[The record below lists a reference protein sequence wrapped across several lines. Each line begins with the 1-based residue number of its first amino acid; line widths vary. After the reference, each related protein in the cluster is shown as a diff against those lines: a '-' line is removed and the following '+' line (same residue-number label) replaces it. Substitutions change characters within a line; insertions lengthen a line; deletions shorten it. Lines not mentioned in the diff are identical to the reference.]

1 MTPPGIDPG
10 SVRLVPQ
17 RLNHY
22 ATTGPLYVYIY
33 ICVCIY
39 IYMYVCAYIRTR
51 VCICYVNPIF
61 LPAISPHNLSSR
73 CHSQQHQLHL
83 PLSVQSLWLAEDVT
97 VCLSVCLSLTVMRLR
112 CSEEKYSLAIGF
124 QIRDSCMN
132 VGTSSCVFVCVCV
145 CVCVRVCA
153 RACVPSA
160 IFCCWSLK
168 GPKQIVDQICI
179 GRFI

>member
-97 VCLSVCLSLTVMRLR
+97 VCLSVCLSPWWDSDVRKRNALWRL
-112 CSEEKYSLAIGF
+112 GF
-124 QIRDSCMN
+124 KLGIR
-132 VGTSSCVFVCVCV
+132 VWTSALPAACLCVCV
-145 CVCVRVCA
+145 CVCACV
-153 RACVPSA
+153 RACVRA
-160 IFCCWSLK
+160 LCNILLLK
-168 GPKQIVDQICI
+168 PE
-179 GRFI
+179 RT